1 MAEPPSFRSVT
12 RIETSAL
19 LGIYMACFL
28 TASGATVLAL
38 FALGS
43 SDVSAA
49 ERGIASAYPYS
60 YQGRRTASGE
70 RFNAYSMTCAHKRY
84 PFGAMLRVSAGQ
96 RSIVCRVTDRGPF
109 VRGRVVD
116 LTPVG
121 ARALGFSGLRLVTV
135 DRM

>member
-1 MAEPPSFRSVT
+1 
-12 RIETSAL
+12 
-19 LGIYMACFL
+19 MACSL
-28 TASGATVLAL
+28 TASGAALLAL
-38 FALGS
+38 FALGWPS
-43 SDVSAA
+43 ASAA

-60 YQGRRTASGE
+60 YEGRRTASGE
-70 RFNAYSMTCAHKRY
+70 RFNPHGMTCAHKRH

-109 VRGRVVD
+109 VRGRVID